1 MAQKKRSDKQ
11 KPKTTVS
18 AYDAALK
25 FLTPKARTVRE
36 VELKLD
42 EGCYSEGEIM
52 MTVERLT
59 EAGLLDDEKYAR
71 DFVGSRL
78 STKPVSRFRLSE
90 QLRAHFVPRD
100 VIDSVLDSLEQGVE
114 SENAV
119 KVAEKFLRQF
129 ENIEDEE
136 EKLKRV
142 YARLRTRGFDHDTIT
157 EAIRYC
163 TQDRQT
169 TEND

>member
-1 MAQKKRSDKQ
+1 MAQKKQ
-11 KPKTTVS
+11 KEDRKKTTVS

-59 EAGLLDDEKYAR
+59 EAGLLDDRKYAS
-71 DFVGSRL
+71 DFVESRL
-78 STKPVSRFRLSE
+78 STKPVSKFRLSE
-90 QLRAHFVPRD
+90 QLRAHFVPRE
-100 VIDSVLDSLEQGVE
+100 VIDSVLDSLADGTE

-119 KVAEKFLRQF
+119 KVAEKFMRQF
-129 ENIEDEE
+129 ESIDDEE
-136 EKLKRV
+136 ERTKRV
-142 YARLRTRGFDHDTIT
+142 YARLRTRGYDHDTIT
-157 EAIRYC
+157 EAIRAC
-163 TQDRQT
+163 TEDRGR
-169 TEND
+169 